1 MKNDEIAMRQM
12 LSRLIEW
19 ITLYHQQ
26 HRTYRAETRAY
37 ADIKRIAALSPHL
50 LEDLGF
56 EDISPQPSTAVQV
69 WTRAGITVMIFEQ
82 ADGADPLI
90 DVAAQEMIDKL

>member
-1 MKNDEIAMRQM
+1 MKNGGTAMRQLINRLTSWIM
-12 LSRLIEW
+12 LC
-19 ITLYHQQ
+19 HQNRQ
-26 HRTYRAETRAY
+26 AYRTNARAL
-37 ADIKRIAALSPHL
+37 ADIRRIASLSPHL

-56 EDISPQPSTAVQV
+56 ETASQQQGAGVQV

>member
-1 MKNDEIAMRQM
+1 MRQM
-12 LSRLIEW
+12 VNLATEW
-19 ITLYHQQ
+19 IKLH
-26 HRTYRAETRAY
+26 HRMLQTYRTETRAY

-56 EDISPQPSTAVQV
+56 EDISPQPSTGVQV